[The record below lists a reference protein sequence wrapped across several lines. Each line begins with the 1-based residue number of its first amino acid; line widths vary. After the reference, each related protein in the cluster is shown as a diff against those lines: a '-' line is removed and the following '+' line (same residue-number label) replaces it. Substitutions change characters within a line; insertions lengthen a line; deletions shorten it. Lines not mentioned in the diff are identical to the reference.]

1 LKIRRNDPPDQQFDE
16 GTVMTAQ
23 KSRNASLL
31 SHLGDAALP
40 FGIVVALLATWEAA
54 VHLLKIQPFVLPAPT
69 EIFKELLISG
79 PTVILPQLHVTL
91 IETLA
96 GYLAAVIISAIL
108 SVLILYSS
116 TFRRGVLPLIVAS
129 QTIPIITMAPVLVIW
144 FGYNSLPRI
153 IITAIVAFFPLT
165 IAAVTGLKS
174 LEPQFIDFFRSLNAT
189 PAQIFFKLRLPV
201 ALPSIFGGLKV
212 AATLAVIGATISEWV
227 GASQGIGYLI
237 AQDTALLNT
246 TRVFASL
253 TVLGVAGMALF
264 GLVGLIERLSMPWIY
279 ARPSMAWLRA
289 SQNPRAPA
297 AAVARPRQ

>member
-1 LKIRRNDPPDQQFDE
+1 MN
-16 GTVMTAQ
+16 AQ
-23 KSRNASLL
+23 RKKQASVLSR
-31 SHLGDAALP
+31 LGDAALP
-40 FGIVVALLATWEAA
+40 LGIVVALLAVCEAA
-54 VHLLKIQPFVLPAPT
+54 VHLLRIQPFVLPAPT
-69 EIFKELLISG
+69 EIFKELMLSG
-79 PTVILPQLHVTL
+79 TTVILPHLRITMV
-91 IETLA
+91 ETLA
-96 GYLAAVIISAIL
+96 GYAAAIVVSAIL

-116 TFRRGVLPLIVAS
+116 AFRRGVLPLIVAS

-165 IAAVTGLKS
+165 ISAVTGLKS

-201 ALPSIFGGLKV
+201 ALPNIFAGLKV

-253 TVLGVAGMALF
+253 AVLGISGMALF
-264 GLVGLIERLSMPWIY
+264 ALVGLIERLCMPWIY
-279 ARPSMAWLRA
+279 ARPTMAWLRT
-289 SQNPRAPA
+289 QRNHHAPA
-297 AAVARPRQ
+297 AAVVRPR

>member
-1 LKIRRNDPPDQQFDE
+1 MN
-16 GTVMTAQ
+16 AQ
-23 KSRNASLL
+23 KTNHASFLSR
-31 SHLGDAALP
+31 LGDAALP
-40 FGIVVALLATWEAA
+40 LGIVVALLAIWEAA
-54 VHLLKIQPFVLPAPT
+54 VHLLQIQPFVLPAPT
-69 EIFKELLISG
+69 EIFKELMISG
-79 PTVILPQLHVTL
+79 PTVILPQLHVTMA
-91 IETLA
+91 ETMA
-96 GYLAAVIISAIL
+96 GYLAAIVVAAVL

-116 TFRRGVLPLIVAS
+116 AFRRGVLPLVVAS

-174 LEPQFIDFFRSLNAT
+174 LEPHFIDFFRSLNAT

-253 TVLGVAGMALF
+253 TVLGIAGMALF

-279 ARPSMAWLRA
+279 ARPTMAWLRA
-289 SQNPRAPA
+289 QRSPQSPA

>member
-1 LKIRRNDPPDQQFDE
+1 
-16 GTVMTAQ
+16 MTAQ
-23 KSRNASLL
+23 NTNQNSVL
-31 SHLGDAALP
+31 SHLGNAAMPL
-40 FGIVVALLATWEAA
+40 GIVIGLLAIWEAA
-54 VHLLKIQPFVLPAPT
+54 VHILEIQPFVLPAPT
-69 EIFKELLISG
+69 EIFKELMISG
-79 PTVILPQLHVTL
+79 PTVILPHLHVTML
-91 IETLA
+91 ETLA
-96 GYLAAVIISAIL
+96 GYFAAIVVAAVL

-116 TFRRGVLPLIVAS
+116 AFRRGVLPLVVAS

-174 LEPQFIDFFRSLNAT
+174 LEPHFIDFFRSLNAT
-189 PAQIFFKLRLPV
+189 PSQIFFKLRLPV

-227 GASQGIGYLI
+227 GASRGIGYLI

-253 TVLGVAGMALF
+253 TVLGIAGMALF

-279 ARPSMAWLRA
+279 ARPTMAWLRTQR
-289 SQNPRAPA
+289 SPQAPA
-297 AAVARPRQ
+297 AAVARPRR